1 MRPLCP
7 AIRAAQFGLSMTEA
21 TAPWFAMEIT
31 NRDPRRYELLILSEN
46 VDDLEKGPSY
56 VKFEKYRQIWIGLG
70 DCETSLQR

>member
-1 MRPLCP
+1 
-7 AIRAAQFGLSMTEA
+7 
-21 TAPWFAMEIT
+21 MEIT

>member
-1 MRPLCP
+1 
-7 AIRAAQFGLSMTEA
+7 MTEA

-56 VKFEKYRQIWIGLG
+56 VKFEKYRQIWLGLG
-70 DCETSLQR
+70 NCATSLQRWTFAKFDEVDPTLKVP